1 MILKDIILLIF
12 IVFVTTSLISSMKV
26 PQSPQSRMKT
36 DLQHRVSL
44 SMPFLISTF
53 AGPSISKAFDL
64 DLFPSES
71 QQSIYNVAAYRKQVK
86 ELMYMLKPNP
96 QINAVG
102 VSANIQLLK
111 DTKEDSDVVSN
122 YMEQVIKPL
131 QMKMTIAA
139 PKLKLDE
146 ENQKR
151 VEILPALMK
160 GHILELT
167 QAISQISAKEQLKEV
182 EEVEETLEEFLTLAS
197 SKYKVPDFL
206 PFKPLGD
213 KELFGPLGC
222 EFYGKKRV
230 EGSNACEAIEQK

>member
-1 MILKDIILLIF
+1 MLTL
-12 IVFVTTSLISSMKV
+12 IVFISTSLICAMKV
-26 PQSPQSRMKT
+26 PQSQQSRMKS
-36 DLQHRVSL
+36 DLKSKVSF
-44 SMPFLISTF
+44 SIPFLISTI
-53 AGPSISKAFDL
+53 ASPSISKAFDL

-71 QQSIYNVAAYRKQVK
+71 QQSVSNVAAYRKQVK
-86 ELMYMLKPNP
+86 DLLYMLKPNP

-197 SKYKVPDFL
+197 SKYKVPDFI
-206 PFKPLGD
+206 PTKPLGD

-230 EGSNACEAIEQK
+230 EGSNACEAIEKNK